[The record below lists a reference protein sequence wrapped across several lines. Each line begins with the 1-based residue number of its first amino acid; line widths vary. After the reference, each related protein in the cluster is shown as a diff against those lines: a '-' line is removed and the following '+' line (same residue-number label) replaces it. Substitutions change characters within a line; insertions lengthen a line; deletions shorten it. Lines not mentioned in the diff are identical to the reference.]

1 MTDTTAPVAKQVP
14 HTWQRPTGPTV
25 DPYAWI
31 ADRDDPDTIALLSA
45 ENAHADAWF
54 APRAALTEELF
65 DEIRSRVQEDDSSV
79 PVRKNGWWYATR
91 TVEGASYAIHGR
103 GPTKETAD
111 ESVLLD
117 ENVEAADHEYFSVGA
132 FDISPD
138 DGLLAWSSDVDGSE
152 HFTMRIRDIG
162 AGTDLP
168 DELRDTTWGGTAWSA
183 DSTHLFYVTPDEQER
198 PSCVWRHRVGTSQS
212 EDVKVFEDTDERFFV
227 SVGLTR
233 SDEWIVIE
241 SESKLSSEVLL
252 IPAASPLDPPR
263 IVRPREPDVEYH
275 LDHWGDLFVV
285 HTNLDAQDFRVMMA
299 PLDDPAVWT
308 EFVPHEP
315 GRRITRVEPFA
326 THLVVHEWAEAQ
338 TRLRIVQRDGS
349 STTLELGDEPHD
361 VDLDANPEWQT
372 TSLRFTYES
381 LTTPTSVFEQDLAT
395 GERVLLKQTPTPN
408 VDLSRYTS
416 TRQWATAPDGTRV
429 PVDIVHLADAAPD
442 GTAPCLVY
450 GYGSYEISIPPWFS
464 VARLSLV
471 DRGWTWALV
480 HPRGGGELGR
490 GWYLDGKLLAKR
502 NTFDDTNACADHL
515 VAAGWA
521 APDRLAIRGGSAGG
535 LLVGACINL
544 RPDRWSAAVAE
555 VPFVDV
561 VTTMSDP
568 SLPLT
573 VTEWEEWGDPRS
585 EPHASYMLSYSP
597 YDNTTAR
604 AYPALYVTAGL
615 NDPRVAYHEPAKW
628 VSRIRAVR
636 TNDAPLLLKTEL
648 GAGHGGPSGRYE
660 RWRDEA
666 RVLTF
671 LIGSVTGSG

>member
-1 MTDTTAPVAKQVP
+1 MTDTTAPVAKRVP
-14 HTWQRPTGPTV
+14 HTWQRPTGPTS
-25 DPYAWI
+25 DPYAWL
-31 ADRDDPDTIALLSA
+31 ADRDHPDTIALLTA
-45 ENAHADAWF
+45 ENDHADAWF
-54 APRAALTEELF
+54 APHADLVEDIF
-65 DEIRSRVQEDDSSV
+65 GEIRHRVQEDDSSV
-79 PVRKNGWWYATR
+79 PVRSKSWWYATR
-91 TVEGASYAIHGR
+91 TVQGASYPIHGR
-103 GPTKETAD
+103 GPTADTAHQV
-111 ESVLLD
+111 VLLD
-117 ENVEAADHEYFSVGA
+117 ENLEAAGHEYFSVGA
-132 FDISPD
+132 FDVSPD
-138 DGLLAWSSDVDGSE
+138 EGLLAWSSDVDGGE

-162 AGTDLP
+162 SGVDLS
-168 DELRDTTWGGTAWSA
+168 DELQDTTWGGTAWSA
-183 DSTHLFYVTPDEQER
+183 DSRYLFYVTPDDQER
-198 PSCVWRHRVGTSQS
+198 PSCVWRHQVGTPQS
-212 EDVKVFEDTDERFFV
+212 DDVKVYEDTDERFFV
-227 SVGLTR
+227 SIGLSR
-233 SDEWIVIE
+233 SDQWIVIE
-241 SESKLSSEVLL
+241 SESKLSSEVRLV
-252 IPAASPLDPPR
+252 PAASPLDIPR
-263 IVRPREPDVEYH
+263 AVRPREPDVEYH
-275 LDHWGDLFVV
+275 LDHWGDRFVV
-285 HTNLDAQDFRVMMA
+285 HTNLEAQDFRVMTA
-299 PLDDPAVWT
+299 PLDDPAAWT
-308 EFVPHEP
+308 EFVPHVP

-326 THLVVHEWAEAQ
+326 SHLVVHEWAEAQ
-338 TRLRIVQRDGS
+338 TRLRIVQPDGS
-349 STTLELGDEPHD
+349 SEIVDLGSEPHD
-361 VDLDANPEWQT
+361 VDLDSNPEWSAT
-372 TSLRFTYES
+372 TLRFTYES
-381 LTTPTSVFEQDLAT
+381 LTTPTSVFERDLTT

-408 VDLSRYTS
+408 VDLTRYTS
-416 TRQWATAPDGTRV
+416 TREWATSADGTRV
-429 PVDIVHLADAAPD
+429 PVDVVRLADAEPD

-464 VARLSLV
+464 VARLSLI

-490 GWYLDGKLLAKR
+490 GWYLEGKLLSKC

-515 VAAGWA
+515 AASGWA

-573 VTEWEEWGDPRS
+573 VTEWEEWGDPRV

-604 AYPALYVTAGL
+604 DYPALYVTAGL

-628 VSRIRAVR
+628 VSRIREVR

-666 RVLTF
+666 RVLAF
-671 LIGSVTGSG
+671 LIGTIGDAS